1 MIEIESVPFDNNE
14 EPVSLIAYQQSTD
27 ERMQHT
33 NNYFFLVNDCS
44 ITISAISDYHEMES
58 AFQNALLNCSVVVEK
73 HYQSF
78 DSLFQSIK
86 RCSSKYVPIINS

>member
-33 NNYFFLVNDCS
+33 NNYFFLV
-44 ITISAISDYHEMES
+44 
-58 AFQNALLNCSVVVEK
+58 
-73 HYQSF
+73 
-78 DSLFQSIK
+78 
-86 RCSSKYVPIINS
+86 